1 MAWWT
6 PWGCFITVN
15 KLVLLANA
23 VCCWYYDACTKD
35 IWHHSHLIILL
46 TLQEKSNY
54 GSDVLISCGYWVWLH
69 WQIFIVINH
78 YYRNAVFNLA
88 FWLLHLSLL
97 WLWQFC
103 DHSRNFFFVFYI
115 HKVISTLHNSEISF
129 EEDVLN
135 NRRFRNSPILAVHCT
150 LVLLC
155 PVDQFYNNAALKH
168 C

>member
-1 MAWWT
+1 M
-6 PWGCFITVN
+6 
-15 KLVLLANA
+15 VLMCSFLAA
-23 VCCWYYDACTKD
+23 TECDYIDKF
-35 IWHHSHLIILL
+35 SLLLIIIIEMLCL
-46 TLQEKSNY
+46 ILHFDSCICPYSDFGSFAITLE
-54 GSDVLISCGYWVWLH
+54 IS
-69 WQIFIVINH
+69 
-78 YYRNAVFNLA
+78 
-88 FWLLHLSLL
+88 SL
-97 WLWQFC
+97 
-103 DHSRNFFFVFYI
+103 FYI